1 MSDNYLNSDKHKK
14 EHSHWDRRGFL
25 KVLGIA
31 GAGSI
36 SLANSHLSV
45 INSNFISNAL
55 GNSVSDRVLVMV
67 RLKGGNDG
75 LNTIIPVYDYD
86 NYISKRP
93 SIHIPKNELIKLN
106 DDFSIPSHMNAINPF
121 WNDGKMKIVH
131 GVGYE
136 NQNLSHFTSSD
147 IWATGTRNKS
157 EMSTG
162 WLGRYYDE
170 KYFDYTTNP
179 PDKPVAIQIG
189 SNSNMIFRGDQRS
202 YAFAVANERRLEK
215 VAERG
220 EFFSTENLPDCTHGD
235 QVEFLRRVSNTTYDY
250 AEVISEAFNKS
261 NDFENYTDSNLDKQ
275 LRLVS
280 RLIKGGLGS
289 KIYMVTLGG
298 FDTHGN
304 QPLTHQALLTQLSDS
319 IKVFYDDL
327 NYDGFDSKV
336 LTMTFSEF
344 GRRVNE
350 NGSEGTDHGSSAPI
364 MLFGPALR
372 GSGFVGEHPSLTN
385 LDRRGNMQ
393 HSIDF
398 RSIYQTI
405 LSEWLCGDSNYI
417 NKAMLG
423 EEYDVLGL
431 GFSCNDKDIIDY
443 DSLLNYHYPIYLN
456 YNKRVDLNLRLKQ
469 DHNISINVFDIL
481 GRHVSTIFNGN
492 LSRGE
497 HNFMLSENQ
506 FKKLSSGQ
514 YFYSIKISGGKTLS
528 KSFVVK

>member
-1 MSDNYLNSDKHKK
+1 MSDKYLNSDKHNK

-36 SLANSHLSV
+36 SLGNSHLSV
-45 INSNFISNAL
+45 INSNFVANAL
-55 GNSVSDRVLVMV
+55 GNSISDRVLVMI

-86 NYISKRP
+86 NYVSKRP
-93 SIHIPKNELIKLN
+93 SIHIPKNNLVKLN
-106 DDFSIPSHMNAINPF
+106 DDFSIPSYMNSLNPF
-121 WNDGKMKIVH
+121 WKDGNMKVVH

-147 IWATGTRNKS
+147 IWATGTKDKS
-157 EMSTG
+157 QMSTG

-170 KYFDYTTNP
+170 KYFDYATNP

-189 SNSNMIFRGDQRS
+189 SNSNMIFKGDQRS
-202 YAFAVANERRLEK
+202 YAFAVANEKRLEQ

-235 QVEFLRRVSNTTYDY
+235 QIEFLRRVSNTTYDY
-250 AEVISEAFNKS
+250 AEVISEAFNNS
-261 NDFENYTDSNLDKQ
+261 DDSESYTDSNLDKQ

-289 KIYMVTLGG
+289 KIYMVSLGG

-304 QPLTHQALLTQLSDS
+304 QPETHQSLLTQLSES
-319 IKVFYDDL
+319 IKIFYNDL

-344 GRRVNE
+344 GRRVRE
-350 NGSEGTDHGSSAPI
+350 NGSEGTDHGSSAPV

-372 GSGFVGEHPSLTN
+372 GSGFVGEHPSLSA
-385 LDRRGNMQ
+385 LDKRGNMQ
-393 HSIDF
+393 YGVDF

-405 LSEWLCGDSNYI
+405 LTNWLCGDSNYI
-417 NKAMLG
+417 NNAMLG
-423 EEYDVLGL
+423 EDFDLLGL
-431 GFSCNDKDIIDY
+431 GFACDDKDIVDY
-443 DSLLNYHYPIYLN
+443 DSLVNYHYPIYLN
-456 YNKRVDLNLRLKQ
+456 GNKKVDLNLRLKQ

-481 GRHVSTIFNGN
+481 GRHVSNVYDGM
-492 LSRGE
+492 LKRGE
-497 HNFMLSENQ
+497 HNFGLSENQ
-506 FKKLSSGQ
+506 FKKLSNGQ
-514 YFYSIKISGGKTLS
+514 YFYSIKVSGGNTLS
-528 KSFVVK
+528 KSFIVK